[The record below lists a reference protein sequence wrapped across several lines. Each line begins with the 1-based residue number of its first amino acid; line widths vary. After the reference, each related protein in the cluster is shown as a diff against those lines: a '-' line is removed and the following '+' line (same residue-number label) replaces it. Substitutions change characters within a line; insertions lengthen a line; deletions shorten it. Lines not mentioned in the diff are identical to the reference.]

1 MLRLLLCCVLLAL
14 AACSKPQPPE
24 KERPVE
30 PQATYKPQDGLGNGK
45 TGMPAMIQVPV
56 DQARKIQED
65 AKQAEEKRQEII
77 DEAEGG

>member
-30 PQATYKPQDGLGNGK
+30 PQATYQPQDGLGNGK
-45 TGMPAMIQVPV
+45 TGMPDMVQVPV

-65 AKQAEEKRQEII
+65 MQKAEEKRQEVI
-77 DEAEGG
+77 DETGGG